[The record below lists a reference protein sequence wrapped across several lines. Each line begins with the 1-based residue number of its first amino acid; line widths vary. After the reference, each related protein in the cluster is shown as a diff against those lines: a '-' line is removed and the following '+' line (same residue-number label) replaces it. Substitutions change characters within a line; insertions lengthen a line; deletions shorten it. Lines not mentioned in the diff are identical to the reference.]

1 MPRFPDMMKL
11 LGSVFLLLGGLLW
24 GFSKARELWQRERL
38 LGQWQR
44 LIESLKTGVSFAAR
58 PLGDLIREDG
68 SPFCREA
75 AASPLFSQ
83 NPQQALLQAGKRLL
97 PRQGDKALYQGFA
110 QGLGTS
116 DAAGQLRH
124 LELYA
129 SLVGQALLEARE
141 ERDKRSRLYICL
153 GLFGGLTL
161 CLLLL

>member
-1 MPRFPDMMKL
+1 MMKL
-11 LGSVFLLLGGLLW
+11 LGSVFLLLSGVLW
-24 GFSKARELWQRERL
+24 GLSKARELWRRERL

-44 LIESLKTGVSFAAR
+44 LIEALKTGISFGSR
-58 PLGDLIREDG
+58 PLGDFIREDG

-75 AASPLFSQ
+75 ASSPLFSQ
-83 NPQQALLQAGKRLL
+83 NPPHALSQAGERLFS
-97 PRQGDKALYQGFA
+97 RQGDKALYRDFA
-110 QGLGTS
+110 QGLGAS

-124 LELYA
+124 LDLYA
-129 SLVGQALLEARE
+129 SLVGQALEEARE

>member
-1 MPRFPDMMKL
+1 MPRLPDMMKL

-44 LIESLKTGVSFAAR
+44 LIESLITGVSFAAR

-83 NPQQALLQAGKRLL
+83 NPQQALLQAGNRLL

-110 QGLGTS
+110 QGLGAS

-129 SLVGQALLEARE
+129 SLVGQALLAVRE

>member
-1 MPRFPDMMKL
+1 MPRLPDMMKL

-83 NPQQALLQAGKRLL
+83 NPQQALLQAGNRLL

-110 QGLGTS
+110 QGLGAS

-141 ERDKRSRLYICL
+141 ERGKRSRLYICL

>member
-1 MPRFPDMMKL
+1 MPRLPDMMKL

-83 NPQQALLQAGKRLL
+83 NPQQALLQAGNRLL

-110 QGLGTS
+110 QGLGAS

-141 ERDKRSRLYICL
+141 ERSRLYICL

>member
-1 MPRFPDMMKL
+1 MPRLPDMMKL

-58 PLGDLIREDG
+58 PLGDLIQEDG

-110 QGLGTS
+110 QGLGAS

-141 ERDKRSRLYICL
+141 ERAKRSRLYICL
-153 GLFGGLTL
+153 GPFGGLTL